1 MNPTDELRMIAT
13 QLPYKPMTPDEL
25 SAQLLRIADALKP
38 QRREYPGHWEAKDSY
53 VVHSAT
59 ERVIL
64 IAKNKYE
71 ASNMCELHNRY
82 YT

>member
-1 MNPTDELRMIAT
+1 MNPADELRMIAER
-13 QLPYKPMTPDEL
+13 LPYEDMEL
-25 SAQLLRIADALKP
+25 YELCATLKRIADAIKP
-38 QRREYPGHWEAKDSY
+38 QRREYPGHWEAQDCY

-59 ERVIL
+59 EQVIL

>member
-1 MNPTDELRMIAT
+1 MNPIDELRMIAT
-13 QLPYKPMTPDEL
+13 QLPYKPVTTEEL
-25 SAQLLRIADALKP
+25 SAQLLRIADAMKP
-38 QRREYPGHWEAKDSY
+38 QRREYPGHWEAQDRY
-53 VVHSAT
+53 VIHSAT

-82 YT
+82 YG

>member
-1 MNPTDELRMIAT
+1 MNPADKLRMIAT
-13 QLPYKPMTPDEL
+13 QLPYKPVNLEEL
-25 SAQLLRIADALKP
+25 STQLLSIADALGS
-38 QRREYPGHWEAKDSY
+38 QCREYPGHWESVDCN

-59 ERVIL
+59 EQIIL

-71 ASNMCELHNRY
+71 ASNLCELHNRY

>member
-1 MNPTDELRMIAT
+1 MNPIDELRMIAER
-13 QLPYKPMTPDEL
+13 LPYEDMEL
-25 SAQLLRIADALKP
+25 YELCAKLKQIADALKP
-38 QRREYPGHWEAKDSY
+38 QRREYPGHWEAQDCY
-53 VVHSAT
+53 VIHSAT